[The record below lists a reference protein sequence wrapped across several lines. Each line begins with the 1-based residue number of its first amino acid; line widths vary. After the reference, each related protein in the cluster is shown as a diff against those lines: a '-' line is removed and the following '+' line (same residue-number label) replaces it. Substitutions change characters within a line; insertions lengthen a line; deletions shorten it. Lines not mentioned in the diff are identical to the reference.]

1 MDSDDSDSD
10 NSLPPLEVLL
20 DAPDDEES
28 SFDDIVQRVQHNDPD
43 TTVLDGNGSYERIQ
57 NMTDEEW
64 EELGQDIAN
73 NTYLKKLLFTVG
85 ALNGQ
90 TISFF
95 FRGLTRSRSSTIK
108 NVQLYDNGL
117 SEQACKV
124 WCHSCIIL
132 TLFES

>member
-73 NTYLKKLLFTVG
+73 NTYLKSYSLLS
-85 ALNGQ
+85 AP
-90 TISFF
+90 
-95 FRGLTRSRSSTIK
+95 STIK
-108 NVQLYDNGL
+108 RYHSS
-117 SEQACKV
+117 SED
-124 WCHSCIIL
+124 
-132 TLFES
+132 